1 MSRKH
6 ARRYKDA
13 LYKFTAILLT
23 VLMALP
29 QNGMTAMANTA
40 SSATTGSEAA
50 VQVLDKSA
58 SDSTTSTSTDE
69 SSSTASEAVSSSD
82 QSSSVAD
89 SATATP
95 VTSDSATSDST
106 DAQPVTTEAA
116 TPEATAEE
124 APATPSMPA
133 QSFNGSASNGVSVTA
148 TADEGAFPE
157 GTTMSV
163 ATVNSETAIDKA
175 QAVVEGNVVDALAV
189 DITFQDA
196 DGNEIQPTDPA
207 LVHVQLNTSEAVEGD
222 SFQVVHVEDNGSAS
236 VVSDDKVESVSNDE
250 ASFESEGFSVY
261 AIIGTKD
268 GINKETARDTYNFVL
283 DDGTTAYT
291 FTNTAGKSVSY
302 QIVKTGNTLVEPAT
316 PTKASTTDAAGNAVY
331 YEFLGWYKADGTK
344 FDFSQAITTGTTD
357 SSITLTAKFQAYVYV
372 NFYDEAS
379 GTTQNVLTSK
389 KVVLTDGKSASV
401 TLDDVTAT
409 STDSNKKFVGWNT
422 DAKAATGLT
431 SPLTVTGSI
440 NLYPVFDTGYWITFN
455 TGDQGNG
462 ASFVSPVQY
471 LATYTLKSDDA
482 PAPTRTGYTFAGWYT
497 DKDCT
502 SPFGWDHALTGDIT
516 LYAKWTASD
525 TQYSVVIWKQNVTGK
540 SYDYEKTYS
549 LKASTGSTVSVDGQY
564 KSESY
569 TGFHYSTCDDSKTV
583 SADGTTVL
591 NVYYN
596 RDTVTITF
604 WIRSGWSDGWTKYKT
619 MTGLYG
625 STLAANKYTWP
636 TEYAWHEGSERG
648 THLTFLDSFILPD
661 ESAANLYGSDNGS
674 GATINHYKQNV
685 DGTWPTTAANSITSD
700 SGKFYFS
707 NKYDGFTVSQYQ
719 TSDGDSWNDCT
730 VGDSAVYG
738 TMLNIRYTRNNY
750 RLDLKDSIGNALLSS
765 QQIAYEAAIAD
776 PSTPAVSHEGYT
788 FSGWYLNP
796 ECTNKVDFKTL
807 TMPANNLVLYAGWTK
822 NQYKVTLN
830 ANDGILP
837 SGQDASFTVKY
848 GDTISESTPTR
859 EGYTFIGWYNGDS
872 SYNFATPVTSDV
884 TLTAH
889 WKKNG
894 SYSVSYSTQGAK
906 TTLED
911 SATYSDGATV
921 VLPAS
926 LDSDHI
932 PSGKRLSGWTYN
944 GDSYGPGATITLDAS
959 KATDGV
965 VTITANYVD
974 DTIGVTNIQFDAN
987 GGSGTV

>member
-40 SSATTGSEAA
+40 SSSTTGSEAA

-58 SDSTTSTSTDE
+58 SDSTT
-69 SSSTASEAVSSSD
+69 SEAVSSSD

-95 VTSDSATSDST
+95 VTTDSATSDST
-106 DAQPVTTEAA
+106 DAQPVTTETA

-124 APATPSMPA
+124 TPATPSMPA

-163 ATVNSETAIDKA
+163 ATVNSETAIEKA

-261 AIIGTKD
+261 AIIGTND
-268 GINKETARDTYNFVL
+268 GFNKETARDTYNFVL

-291 FTNTAGKSVSY
+291 FKNTAGKSVSY
-302 QIVKTGNTLVEPAT
+302 QIVKTGDTLVEPAT

-344 FDFSQAITTGTTD
+344 FDFSHAITTGTTD
-357 SSITLTAKFQAYVYV
+357 SSIALTAKFQAYVYV

-422 DAKAATGLT
+422 DKTATTALT

-440 NLYPVFDTGYWITFN
+440 YLYPVFNTGYWITFN

-471 LATYTLKSDDA
+471 LATYKLKSVDA
-482 PAPTRTGYTFAGWYT
+482 PASTRTGYTFAGWYT
-497 DKDCT
+497 DAACT
-502 SPFGWDHALTGDIT
+502 SPFGWDHALTGDVT

-525 TQYSVVIWKQNVTGK
+525 TQYSVVIWKQNVTGTG
-540 SYDYEKTYS
+540 YDYEKTYT
-549 LKASTGSTVSVDGQY
+549 KTAATGSLVSVDDEY

-596 RDTVTITF
+596 RDTMKIVFTSGSSSNTF
-604 WIRSGWSDGWTKYKT
+604 N
-619 MTGLYG
+619 GLYG
-625 STLAANKYTWP
+625 ETLAQAGYSWPSDKYWYN
-636 TEYAWHEGSERG
+636 EDGSR
-648 THLTFLDSFILPD
+648 LTFLDAFLFTGLYHS
-661 ESAANLYGSDNGS
+661 ESGTTQTLNLES
-674 GATINHYKQNV
+674 
-685 DGTWPTTAANSITSD
+685 
-700 SGKFYFS
+700 
-707 NKYDGFTVSQYQ
+707 
-719 TSDGDSWNDCT
+719 
-730 VGDSAVYG
+730 
-738 TMLNIRYTRNNY
+738 R
-750 RLDLKDSIGNALLSS
+750 SS
-765 QQIAYEAAIAD
+765 QQTGGRVRFYKEA
-776 PSTPAVSHEGYT
+776 
-788 FSGWYLNP
+788 L
-796 ECTNKVDFKTL
+796 
-807 TMPANNLVLYAGWTK
+807 
-822 NQYKVTLN
+822 
-830 ANDGILP
+830 DG
-837 SGQDASFTVKY
+837 S
-848 GDTISESTPTR
+848 
-859 EGYTFIGWYNGDS
+859 W
-872 SYNFATPVTSDV
+872 
-884 TLTAH
+884 
-889 WKKNG
+889 
-894 SYSVSYSTQGAK
+894 
-906 TTLED
+906 
-911 SATYSDGATV
+911 
-921 VLPAS
+921 
-926 LDSDHI
+926 
-932 PSGKRLSGWTYN
+932 
-944 GDSYGPGATITLDAS
+944 TLDQDISTSA
-959 KATDGV
+959 
-965 VTITANYVD
+965 
-974 DTIGVTNIQFDAN
+974 
-987 GGSGTV
+987 GTFTLILC

>member
-1 MSRKH
+1 
-6 ARRYKDA
+6 
-13 LYKFTAILLT
+13 
-23 VLMALP
+23 MALP

-58 SDSTTSTSTDE
+58 SDSTTATSTGE

-95 VTSDSATSDST
+95 VTTDSVTSDST

-116 TPEATAEE
+116 EPDATVEE
-124 APATPSMPA
+124 PVATPSMPA

-236 VVSDDKVESVSNDE
+236 VVSDDKVESVSNDG

-268 GINKETARDTYNFVL
+268 GINTNTETARDTYNFKL
-283 DDGTTAYT
+283 DDGSDYT
-291 FTNTAGKSVSY
+291 FKNTAGKSVSY
-302 QIVKTGNTLVEPAT
+302 QIVKTGDMLVEPAT
-316 PTKASTTDAAGNAVY
+316 PTKAPTTDAAGNAVY
-331 YEFLGWYKADGTK
+331 YEFLGWYKSDGTK
-344 FDFSQAITTGTTD
+344 FDFSEAITTGKTD

-372 NFYDEAS
+372 YFYDEAS
-379 GTTQNVLTSK
+379 DSAQNVLTSK
-389 KVVLTDGKSASV
+389 KVVLTDGTSASV

-422 DAKAATGLT
+422 DKTATTALT

-440 NLYPVFDTGYWITFN
+440 NLYPVFNTGYWITFN

-482 PAPTRTGYTFAGWYT
+482 PAPTRTGYWFAGWYT
-497 DKDCT
+497 DAACT
-502 SPFGWDHALTGDIT
+502 SPFGWDHALTGDVT

-525 TQYSVVIWKQNVTGK
+525 TQYSVVVWKQNVTGTG
-540 SYDYEKTYS
+540 YDYEKTYT
-549 LKASTGSTVSVDGQY
+549 KTAATGSLVSVDDEY
-564 KSESY
+564 KGESY

-596 RDTVTITF
+596 RDTMKIVFTSGRSSNTF
-604 WIRSGWSDGWTKYKT
+604 N
-619 MTGLYG
+619 GLYG
-625 STLAANKYTWP
+625 ETLAQAGYSWPSDKYWYNKD
-636 TEYAWHEGSERG
+636 GSR
-648 THLTFLDSFILPD
+648 LTFLDAFLFTGLYHS
-661 ESAANLYGSDNGS
+661 ES
-674 GATINHYKQNV
+674 
-685 DGTWPTTAANSITSD
+685 GTT
-700 SGKFYFS
+700 
-707 NKYDGFTVSQYQ
+707 Q
-719 TSDGDSWNDCT
+719 
-730 VGDSAVYG
+730 
-738 TMLNIRYTRNNY
+738 
-750 RLDLKDSIGNALLSS
+750 
-765 QQIAYEAAIAD
+765 
-776 PSTPAVSHEGYT
+776 
-788 FSGWYLNP
+788 
-796 ECTNKVDFKTL
+796 
-807 TMPANNLVLYAGWTK
+807 
-822 NQYKVTLN
+822 TLN
-830 ANDGILP
+830 LESQSSRQTGGRVRFYKEALDGSWML
-837 SGQDASFTVKY
+837 
-848 GDTISESTPTR
+848 
-859 EGYTFIGWYNGDS
+859 
-872 SYNFATPVTSDV
+872 
-884 TLTAH
+884 
-889 WKKNG
+889 
-894 SYSVSYSTQGAK
+894 
-906 TTLED
+906 
-911 SATYSDGATV
+911 
-921 VLPAS
+921 
-926 LDSDHI
+926 
-932 PSGKRLSGWTYN
+932 GK
-944 GDSYGPGATITLDAS
+944 
-959 KATDGV
+959 
-965 VTITANYVD
+965 
-974 DTIGVTNIQFDAN
+974 
-987 GGSGTV
+987 